1 MAVKVNIFKLTSEFI
16 GICYEYVCTKMFVDF
31 CSGDDNALSSDEEG
45 KDRSTEGKSMFS
57 MFNFMKR
64 QNPSSSSN
72 AGDSAPGIYLDDL
85 NLDSMDPETAALYFP
100 SIMKELRDLPKA
112 EHDDDGE
119 SGKGSSLPQSP
130 APGSSPKSSH
140 MATHMEEHQLRQRQ
154 RQESSS
160 SQSDVVFE
168 AISLCGG
175 NLSLFEQSRI
185 TYDELVENPE
195 ILLNASPDSIVVK
208 MDGRLVPWPA
218 ALPQLLSN
226 TFFKRPL
233 PSHLFQRL
241 VDQYMKKEDGSPG
254 HDSNSSGGTVTAG
267 SVGKDAAN
275 KKGYSW
281 FPWRRSQSQAI
292 PDHPGGEDQLPSS
305 PESVKGKHADG
316 SVTDGSPSKVRKDLG
331 ASLEAAAAAAAEA
344 SDGSLS
350 KGIPISGTSSSDE
363 SEGTGG
369 QQQQERNKTG
379 NPGTNTNS
387 PLVNNHQISMNTTTS
402 TVSSGL
408 PEKFKKTLR
417 LSTEQLIQLGLKYGQ
432 NEATFSVTTA
442 YQGTSVARCH
452 IYLWKWDDRV
462 VVSDIDGTITKSD
475 VLGHIL
481 PIIGTDWAQSGVA
494 QLFTQI
500 QDNGYKMLYLSARA
514 IGQAQITREYLR
526 SIKQGD
532 VTLPD
537 GPLLL
542 NPTSLMSALHREVI
556 EKKPEE
562 FKIACLK
569 DIQVRKLEIIG

>member
-1 MAVKVNIFKLTSEFI
+1 M
-16 GICYEYVCTKMFVDF
+16 F
-31 CSGDDNALSSDEEG
+31 CSAFTVDEHASLSSDDEG
-45 KDRSTEGKSMFS
+45 KERSTEGKSMFS

-64 QNPSSSSN
+64 QNASASAN
-72 AGDSAPGIYLDDL
+72 NDDSAPGIYLDDL

-100 SIMKELRDLPKA
+100 SIMKELRDLPKS

-119 SGKGSSLPQSP
+119 SGKGNSLPQSP
-130 APGSSPKSSH
+130 APGSSPKVSH
-140 MATHMEEHQLRQRQ
+140 MDSHMEEHRRRERQ

-160 SQSDVVFE
+160 STTSDTVFE

-175 NLSLFEQSRI
+175 NLTLFEQSRI

-208 MDGRLVPWPA
+208 MNGKLVPWTA

-226 TFFKRPL
+226 TFFQRPL
-233 PSHLFQRL
+233 PSHVFQRL
-241 VDQYMKKEDGSPG
+241 VDQYMKKEEGSPVQGLDGSP
-254 HDSNSSGGTVTAG
+254 SNITAVGLPSKDG
-267 SVGKDAAN
+267 SN

-281 FPWRRSQSQAI
+281 FPWRRSQTNPNNPNS
-292 PDHPGGEDQLPSS
+292 DDQPSS
-305 PESVKGKHADG
+305 PESGKGGMKG
-316 SVTDGSPSKVRKDLG
+316 EMEGMSSTDSPSKARKDLS
-331 ASLEAAAAAAAEA
+331 ASLEAAVAAGTGA
-344 SDGSLS
+344 G
-350 KGIPISGTSSSDE
+350 KVMPISGTSSSDE

-369 QQQQERNKTG
+369 RMGVVKTDRNMAT
-379 NPGTNTNS
+379 TTTTS
-387 PLVNNHQISMNTTTS
+387 PLINQISMNGGMNVNTGN
-402 TVSSGL
+402 VFQDKMM
-408 PEKFKKTLR
+408 EKYKKTLR
-417 LSTEQLIQLGLKYGQ
+417 LTTEQLIQLGLKYGQ
-432 NEATFSVTTA
+432 NEACFSVTTA

-452 IYLWKWDDRV
+452 IYLWRWDDRV

-481 PIIGTDWAQSGVA
+481 PIIGNDWSQSGVA

-556 EKKPEE
+556 EKKPED

-569 DIQVRKLEIIG
+569 DIQVGNLFIWELLI